1 MRGPQKYC
9 YYIVGGVYRSLTS
22 NGSMHHII
30 MAPKHISRN
39 KLDALLLVYILSF
52 CIMNIMLCVYD
63 IRNED
68 EEVVKDKNGS
78 GTTGKYST
86 SKFLFDLREPMTP

>member
-1 MRGPQKYC
+1 
-9 YYIVGGVYRSLTS
+9 
-22 NGSMHHII
+22 

-78 GTTGKYST
+78 GTTGK
-86 SKFLFDLREPMTP
+86 